1 MGLTFDDAQAAELL
15 DILGLPTDTTD
26 IALVLATLKDAV
38 SGAPTNLQPS
48 AIAAAAKSAGL
59 EVLDTDTAS
68 ALRADAAEGRQIKA
82 AVARQRIEDT
92 VTAAI
97 SKGKITPARKE
108 HWVNLITADPA
119 MAEVLNAVPDETAV
133 PITEIGHGVDSGD
146 QHPAGEGWFY

>member
-1 MGLTFDDAQAAELL
+1 MGLTFDDDQAEELL
-15 DILGLPTDTTD
+15 TILGLPTDTTD
-26 IALVLATLKDAV
+26 VELVLATVKDAI
-38 SGAPTNLQPS
+38 SAAPTNLQPS
-48 AIAAAAKSAGL
+48 AIAAAAKSAGF
-59 EVLDTDTAS
+59 EVLDTDTAT

-82 AVARQRIEDT
+82 AVARQRIEDS

-133 PITEIGHGVDSGD
+133 PINEAGHGVDGED
-146 QHPAGEGWFY
+146 RPAGGEGWFY